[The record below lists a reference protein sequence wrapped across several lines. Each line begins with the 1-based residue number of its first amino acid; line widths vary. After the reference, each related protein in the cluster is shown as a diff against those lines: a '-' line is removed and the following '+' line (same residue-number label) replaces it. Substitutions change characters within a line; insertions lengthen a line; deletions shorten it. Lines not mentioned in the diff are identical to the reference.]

1 MGVELRINNESS
13 RKRMYRRD
21 VLARLVDRIL
31 GGESV
36 EGETELSIL
45 FCDDPFI
52 RKLNRDYCK
61 KNRST
66 DVLSFEQAGIE
77 GQAQR
82 VLGDVVISL
91 ETVESNCGC
100 DPTLMR
106 DEVKMLVCHGVL
118 HLLGYDHG
126 TTSEKKAMVDKQASY
141 LGVSSIEAW
150 GFGVKSTPSVSKR
163 RGEAFSGGR

>member
-1 MGVELRINNESS
+1 MGVDLRISNESS

-31 GGESV
+31 GGESLH
-36 EGETELSIL
+36 GETELSIL

-61 KNRST
+61 KDRAT

-77 GQAQR
+77 GQAPR

-91 ETVESNCGC
+91 ETVES
-100 DPTLMR
+100 
-106 DEVKMLVCHGVL
+106 K
-118 HLLGYDHG
+118 
-126 TTSEKKAMVDKQASY
+126 
-141 LGVSSIEAW
+141 I
-150 GFGVKSTPSVSKR
+150 
-163 RGEAFSGGR
+163 GRAHV